1 MIKKILLQLKESFFS
16 VIPIYIL
23 VIILNFTPLVNL
35 KTFEI
40 VIFTISTI
48 ILIIGITFFN
58 LGASIAMTPMGKKA
72 GEGLTKQ
79 GKIGILLLVGFVL
92 GFLVTIAEPDL
103 QVLSKQT
110 EAVFNSTTLIF
121 GIGLGVGLF
130 LLLSIIKTI
139 KRVNLSQL
147 LMFFYMILF
156 ACALLTVLTGN
167 EKIIALAFDSG
178 GVTTGPITVPFL
190 MALGLGISKVVS
202 KKSDKD
208 ASFGLIALCSVGP
221 ILVVLLLSIFSSGA
235 ISYDTPT
242 YTLTNNFAL
251 VLAKSI
257 LEKMKEVGIALILIV
272 VCFLILNAFILKLPK
287 KKIYKMGI
295 GVLYTYIGLVLFLA
309 AVDSAYIAIGY
320 KVGCDLA
327 TKCPK
332 YLLVIIAFII
342 GGLTVLAEPAIAVLK
357 EQVEEITNGLVKQKS
372 LMIALIVGVGLA
384 IALSVIRIIF
394 GFNILYYLIPGYI
407 ICLGL
412 SFFIPKIYTAIAF
425 DSGGVASG
433 PLTSSFILPMAIGI
447 CFTMTNDPNK
457 ILTDAFGV
465 VSLVAMSPLITIEAL
480 GLIAIIKDK
489 IKSKKAIKQALK
501 NNDRV
506 IIEFN

>member
-23 VIILNFTPLVNL
+23 VVILNLTPLVDL
-35 KTFEI
+35 STRELI
-40 VIFTISTI
+40 IFTISTI

-103 QVLSKQT
+103 QVLAKQT
-110 EAVFNSTTLIF
+110 ETVFNSTTLIF

-139 KRVNLSQL
+139 KRVSLSQL

-156 ACALLTVLTGN
+156 AFALLSVLTGN

-190 MALGLGISKVVS
+190 MALGLGISNIVS
-202 KKSDKD
+202 RKSDKD

-221 ILVVLLLSIFSSGA
+221 ILVVLLLSIFTTGE
-235 ISYDTPT
+235 ISYVLPDYALSSNFG
-242 YTLTNNFAL
+242 YTFAITL
-251 VLAKSI
+251 
-257 LEKMKEVGIALILIV
+257 LEKVKDVGIALLLIV
-272 VCFLILNAFILKLPK
+272 LCFVILNIFILKLSRK
-287 KKIYKMGI
+287 KMLKIGI
-295 GVLYTYIGLVLFLA
+295 GVLYTYVGLVLFLA
-309 AVDSAYIAIGY
+309 AVDSAYISIGY

-327 TKCPK
+327 TTCPK

-357 EQVEEITNGLVKQKS
+357 KQVEEITNGLIKQKS
-372 LMIALIVGVGLA
+372 LMIALIAGVGLA

-394 GFNILYYLIPGYI
+394 SFNVLYCLIPGYI

-433 PLTSSFILPMAIGI
+433 PLTSSFILPLAIGI
-447 CFTMTNDPNK
+447 CFTLNGDASK

-465 VSLVAMSPLITIEAL
+465 VSLVAMSPLITIEVL
-480 GLIAIIKDK
+480 GLIAIIKDR

-501 NNDRV
+501 NNDKV

>member
-1 MIKKILLQLKESFFS
+1 MVKKLLLQLKESFFS
-16 VIPIYIL
+16 VIPIYIMVL
-23 VIILNFTPLVNL
+23 ILNFTPLVAL
-35 KTFEI
+35 SSREFI
-40 VIFTISTI
+40 IFTISTI
-48 ILIIGITFFN
+48 VLIIGITFFN
-58 LGASIAMTPMGKKA
+58 LGASIAMTPMGRKA

-79 GKIGILLLVGFVL
+79 GKFGILLLVGFVL

-103 QVLSKQT
+103 QVLAKQT
-110 EAVFNSTTLIF
+110 ATVFNSTVLIF

-130 LLLSIIKTI
+130 LLLSIVKTI
-139 KRVNLSQL
+139 KRVSLSQL

-156 ACALLTVLTGN
+156 AVALLSVLTGN

-190 MALGLGISKVVS
+190 MALGLGISNIVS
-202 KKSDKD
+202 RKSDKD

-221 ILVVLLLSIFSSGA
+221 ILVVLLLSIFTSGQ
-235 ISYDTPT
+235 ISYDLPDYSLSSNFG
-242 YTLTNNFAL
+242 YTLGITL
-251 VLAKSI
+251 
-257 LEKMKEVGIALILIV
+257 LEKIKDVGIALFLIV
-272 VCFLILNAFILKLPK
+272 LCFLILNIFILKLPK
-287 KKIYKMGI
+287 KKIVKIGI
-295 GVLYTYIGLVLFLA
+295 GVLYTYIGLVLFLT
-309 AVDSAYIAIGY
+309 AVDVAYIAIGY
-320 KVGCDLA
+320 KVGCELA
-327 TKCPK
+327 ANCQK
-332 YLLVIIAFII
+332 YLLVIFAFII

-372 LMIALIVGVGLA
+372 LMIALIIGVGLA

-394 GFNILYYLIPGYI
+394 SFNILYYLIPGYI

-433 PLTSSFILPMAIGI
+433 PLTSSFILPMMVGI
-447 CFTMTNDPNK
+447 CFTMNNDANK

-480 GLIAIIKDK
+480 GLIAIIKDH
-489 IKSKKAIKQALK
+489 IKSKKALKQALK
-501 NNDRV
+501 NNDKV